1 MMNFV
6 SISLLVSLEMVK
18 VVQAYYIENDWMI
31 LDQEKNLK
39 AKVQSSNLNEEL
51 GMVKYIFSDK
61 TGTLT
66 QNIMEFKKFS
76 AGAFSY
82 GKSDPA
88 KFDYPPGVTNVN
100 FDSELFNQH
109 WNKDTFLNCP
119 N

>member
-1 MMNFV
+1 
-6 SISLLVSLEMVK
+6 
-18 VVQAYYIENDWMI
+18 
-31 LDQEKNLK
+31 
-39 AKVQSSNLNEEL
+39 
-51 GMVKYIFSDK
+51 
-61 TGTLT
+61 
-66 QNIMEFKKFS
+66 MEFKKFS